1 MLGLIHPTNYL
12 DNSPRVNVILS
23 GSVSSDQ
30 ILQIHKNEKVFVTLQ
45 WAFNNF
51 LNVILNQPAFLSV
64 EIGSP
69 KQVEV
74 QMDAIFLFCASD
86 DTICQALGG
95 AQLPRRYK

>member
-1 MLGLIHPTNYL
+1 M
-12 DNSPRVNVILS
+12 ILS

-30 ILQIHKNEKVFVTLQ
+30 ILQIHKTENIFVTLQ
-45 WAFNNF
+45 RVFNF
-51 LNVILNQPAFLSV
+51 FFNVTLKQPAFLSG

-74 QMDAIFLFCASD
+74 QMDAIFLFCASH

>member
-1 MLGLIHPTNYL
+1 MLGPIHPTNNL
-12 DNSPRVNVILS
+12 GNSPRVNVILS
-23 GSVSSDQ
+23 GSVSFDQ
-30 ILQIHKNEKVFVTLQ
+30 ILQIHKTENVFVTLQ
-45 WAFNNF
+45 WVFNIFFNA
-51 LNVILNQPAFLSV
+51 VLNQPAFLSV